1 MSVSLPEY
9 KTPQV
14 LNVDRA
20 TPDRSPSKSS
30 KVKRTLKVNIMLN
43 WREYEANDGKKQSEA
58 EEIINLNAVA
68 DTGADVCCTSPKEAL
83 KMGFKPKQL
92 LKHPICLQAAN
103 GQKLQVQGYLPVI
116 IYVRDLNGEVSA
128 MAREQ
133 LFIIVGCKSTIL
145 SRKALIDL
153 GSISP
158 NFPEV
163 ASVSVPV
170 VHSSL
175 QLSLKTDPDNVQ
187 TPEMSKVGSKENL
200 TYEVNSVILSRSKDS
215 FTSKKKKGSQKQKFK
230 GAPATKMPITPKEV
244 IDMKVGDITDSTN
257 SVADG
262 DSPGGGANS
271 PVVVKP
277 AALNYFLSR
286 QVWRPWA
293 D

>member
-1 MSVSLPEY
+1 M
-9 KTPQV
+9 
-14 LNVDRA
+14 
-20 TPDRSPSKSS
+20 
-30 KVKRTLKVNIMLN
+30 
-43 WREYEANDGKKQSEA
+43 
-58 EEIINLNAVA
+58 
-68 DTGADVCCTSPKEAL
+68 
-83 KMGFKPKQL
+83 
-92 LKHPICLQAAN
+92 
-103 GQKLQVQGYLPVI
+103 
-116 IYVRDLNGEVSA
+116 
-128 MAREQ
+128 
-133 LFIIVGCKSTIL
+133 FIIVGCKDTIL

-262 DSPGGGANS
+262 VSPGGGANS